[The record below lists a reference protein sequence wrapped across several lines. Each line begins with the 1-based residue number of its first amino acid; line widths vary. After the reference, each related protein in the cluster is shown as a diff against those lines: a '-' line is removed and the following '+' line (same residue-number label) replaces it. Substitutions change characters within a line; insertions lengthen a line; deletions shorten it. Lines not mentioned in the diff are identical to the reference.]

1 MVQLVGFCV
10 IAVIVIIYLVIQY
23 VRGNIPYSLSQ
34 IVKVLLLIVIFFVGW
49 LVIPIYSIASLGWI
63 GAIVAVLS
71 FIISFWIAHKLS
83 KLLSIILNYLVE
95 CLSITKVNM

>member
-10 IAVIVIIYLVIQY
+10 IAVIVMIYLVIQY

-34 IVKVLLLIVIFFVGW
+34 IVKVLLFIVIFFVGW

-83 KLLSIILNYLVE
+83 KLL
-95 CLSITKVNM
+95 K